1 MASVKEINQAL
12 RVLNKKKKE
21 ITIFHCTSD
30 YPAKLNDLNLNF
42 LHKLKKFGYDV
53 GYSDHSSSIITP
65 SIAVSLGCKII
76 EKHFTISKKMSGPD
90 HKASLDPKDLKKMIS
105 YVRQTE
111 KILGSNKKKITNSE
125 KKTKL
130 LVRKSLVALK
140 NITKGE
146 KFSYKNITTKRPGT
160 GISPFR
166 ILNFIG
172 KKSKK
177 TFKKNELIK

>member
-1 MASVKEINQAL
+1 
-12 RVLNKKKKE
+12 
-21 ITIFHCTSD
+21 
-30 YPAKLNDLNLNF
+30 
-42 LHKLKKFGYDV
+42 
-53 GYSDHSSSIITP
+53 
-65 SIAVSLGCKII
+65 
-76 EKHFTISKKMSGPD
+76 MSGPD